1 MGSRVSLCFEI
12 CSLQESM
19 SSCLRRGSDLS
30 QMSMGLSDFC
40 MFNDIVLLL

>member
-1 MGSRVSLCFEI
+1 MGERVSLCFEI

-19 SSCLRRGSDLS
+19 SSCLRRGSDLG